1 LDVFDSIKR
10 SSREDPAANAAR
22 QLLEVAHHRDG
33 HDVGN
38 WGWEDHWGSL
48 RVRECQRYNLLWLA
62 MTCYDLL
69 LWTEPVSLQK
79 HNNQSDC
86 ESRHTDTT
94 SYFTSTSLIQTYEY
108 LPSHQYIGCQ
118 LPHLQ
123 TIHDYTIYSMPQSAA
138 SHIPSNPIPSHP
150 FLFVSLCYHWS
161 RSMQEGTELGTVKSW
176 QLV

>member
-1 LDVFDSIKR
+1 MDVFDSIKR

-38 WGWEDHWGSL
+38 WGWEDHWGS
-48 RVRECQRYNLLWLA
+48 ENA
-62 MTCYDLL
+62 KDTTCYDLL

-79 HNNQSDC
+79 HNQSDC

-138 SHIPSNPIPSHP
+138 SHIPSNPIPSVFVC
-150 FLFVSLCYHWS
+150 FLVLSLVKIHA
-161 RSMQEGTELGTVKSW
+161 RGHGTGNGKELTISLEEWIKMN
-176 QLV
+176 

>member
-1 LDVFDSIKR
+1 MLLGNCWRWHITVMATMWET
-10 SSREDPAANAAR
+10 EDER
-22 QLLEVAHHRDG
+22 IT
-33 HDVGN
+33 
-38 WGWEDHWGSL
+38 EDHWGS
-48 RVRECQRYNLLWLA
+48 ENA
-62 MTCYDLL
+62 KDTTCYDLL

-79 HNNQSDC
+79 HNQSDC

>member
-1 LDVFDSIKR
+1 MRGSLR
-10 SSREDPAANAAR
+10 N
-22 QLLEVAHHRDG
+22 
-33 HDVGN
+33 
-38 WGWEDHWGSL
+38 HWGS
-48 RVRECQRYNLLWLA
+48 ENA
-62 MTCYDLL
+62 KDTTCYDLL

-79 HNNQSDC
+79 HNQSDC

-138 SHIPSNPIPSHP
+138 SHIPSNPIPSHL

-161 RSMQEGTELGTVKSW
+161 RSMQEGHGTGNGKELTISLEEWIKMNWIDWDRKAFSGVKKDIEWS
-176 QLV
+176 LSVKKICRMTIMTLLC

>member
-1 LDVFDSIKR
+1 MR
-10 SSREDPAANAAR
+10 
-22 QLLEVAHHRDG
+22 
-33 HDVGN
+33 
-38 WGWEDHWGSL
+38 GSL
-48 RVRECQRYNLLWLA
+48 RITEGQRMPKIQLA
-62 MTCYDLL
+62 MTCYFGQNLSVCRSIINL
-69 LWTEPVSLQK
+69 IVNPGILT
-79 HNNQSDC
+79 
-86 ESRHTDTT
+86 TT

-161 RSMQEGTELGTVKSW
+161 RSMQEGTELGTVKS
-176 QLV
+176 